1 MEIKTVNLT
10 KVMGDTTALDSLN
23 IEMKGP
29 GMIGYLGPNG
39 AGKTTT
45 LKLLT
50 NLIFPTSGA
59 AFIDGINV
67 HKEPVKALQKLTA
80 LVESPEPY
88 GYYNAREFL
97 NFVAEIRGFSKSEAH
112 KRINELMEKFN
123 IYNANQKIAKLSKGN
138 KRKVM
143 IAAVLL
149 SDCEIIMLDEPTDGL
164 DPIESKVVRDFLK
177 ELKKSKLIIMSSH
190 LMYEVSDTCDKVI
203 LLNRGKVVLYEN
215 TDEVVGK
222 IAGEKVGP
230 SELEEAYIRLLTREG
245 PQ

>member
-23 IEMKGP
+23 IELKGP

-50 NLIFPTSGA
+50 NLIFPTSGV

-67 HKEPVKALQKLTA
+67 HKEPVKALQKVTA

-97 NFVAEIRGFSKSEAH
+97 NFVAEIKGFSKGEAN

-123 IYNANQKIAKLSKGN
+123 IYDPSKKISKLSKGN
-138 KRKVM
+138 KRKIM
-143 IAAVLL
+143 IAAALL
-149 SDCEIIMLDEPTDGL
+149 SDCEIILLDEPTDGL
-164 DPIESKVVRDFLK
+164 DPIESKMVRDLLK
-177 ELKKSKLIIMSSH
+177 ELKKSKLIVMSSH
-190 LMYEVSDTCDKVI
+190 LMYEVSDTCDKLI
-203 LLNRGKVVLYEN
+203 LLNRGKVVLYED
-215 TDEVVGK
+215 TEEVVGK

-230 SELEEAYIRLLTREG
+230 SELEEAYIRLLTRGG

>member
-23 IEMKGP
+23 IEIKGP

-59 AFIDGINV
+59 AFIDGIDV
-67 HKEPVKALQKLTA
+67 HKEPVKALQKITA

-88 GYYNAREFL
+88 GYYNAGEFL

-112 KRINELMEKFN
+112 RRINELMGQFN
-123 IYNANQKIAKLSKGN
+123 IYNAHQKIAKLSKGN

-143 IAAVLL
+143 IAAALL

-164 DPIESKVVRDFLK
+164 DPIESKVVRDLLK

-222 IAGEKVGP
+222 IAGERVGP
-230 SELEEAYIRLLTREG
+230 SELEEAYIRLLTG
-245 PQ
+245 GGSQ

>member
-88 GYYNAREFL
+88 SYYNAREFL

-112 KRINELMEKFN
+112 KKINELMEKFN

-143 IAAVLL
+143 IAAALL

-230 SELEEAYIRLLTREG
+230 SELEEAYIRLLTRGG